1 MASSSQASTFTY
13 TDGDRD
19 HEIDISNPTYSS
31 RESLGVFVIGSKV
44 WKVFTN
50 TNSLERSQRDY
61 QLADVNGLPID
72 GATIY
77 QGVVRRPGRSS
88 SSGYALVTVNMSDR
102 HFFSLQQGSSQFRQL
117 IGQINDRTVLERI
130 YRACQSAVNVGLRD
144 PQGFIGV
151 SHNEPITFIDVHTSA
166 APDGRGGFTFG
177 GSQAA
182 VDMLAIVRSRL
193 G

>member
-1 MASSSQASTFTY
+1 MASTFTY
-13 TDGDRD
+13 TDGD
-19 HEIDISNPTYSS
+19 HEYAVDISNPTYSS
-31 RESLGVFVIGSKV
+31 RESLGVFVIGNKV

-61 QLADVNGLPID
+61 QLADFNGLPID

-88 SSGYALVTVNMSDR
+88 SSGYALATINMSHR
-102 HFFSLQQGSSQFRQL
+102 HFFSLQQGTSQFRQL
-117 IGQINDRTVLERI
+117 IGQITDEAVLQRI
-130 YRACQSAVNVGLRD
+130 KRACQSAVNVGLRD

-151 SHNEPITFIDVHTSA
+151 SYNEPITFIDVHTSA

-182 VDMLAIVRSRL
+182 QEMLAIVASRL
-193 G
+193 NGGS

>member
-13 TDGDRD
+13 TDGN
-19 HEIDISNPTYSS
+19 HEYAVDISNPTYSS

-77 QGVVRRPGRSS
+77 QGVVRRPSRSS
-88 SSGYALVTVNMSDR
+88 SNGYALVTVNMSDR
-102 HFFSLQQGSSQFRQL
+102 HFFSLQQGNSQFRQL
-117 IGQINDRTVLERI
+117 IGQINDRTVLER
-130 YRACQSAVNVGLRD
+130 
-144 PQGFIGV
+144 
-151 SHNEPITFIDVHTSA
+151 
-166 APDGRGGFTFG
+166 
-177 GSQAA
+177 
-182 VDMLAIVRSRL
+182 
-193 G
+193 